1 MFRPVPR
8 LFLMIG
14 LVLTLQLRYGG
25 TSVARDSAATIERGE
40 MVYNAKGCYTCHGR
54 VGQGS
59 IYTGP
64 SLASLRLSAEALA
77 GYVRAPSGVM
87 PGYSAAMVSDDE
99 LRAIAAYLLSLPP
112 SPAPGRIPLLGPY
125 TVTGGR

>member
-1 MFRPVPR
+1 MFRPAPR
-8 LFLMIG
+8 SLLMMG
-14 LVLTLQLRYGG
+14 LALTLQLRCGG
-25 TSVARDSAATIERGE
+25 TSAARDSAAPIYRGE
-40 MVYNAKGCYTCHGR
+40 MVYNSKGCYTCHGR

-112 SPAPGRIPLLGPY
+112 SPSPSRVPLLAPY
-125 TVTGGR
+125 TVTSGR